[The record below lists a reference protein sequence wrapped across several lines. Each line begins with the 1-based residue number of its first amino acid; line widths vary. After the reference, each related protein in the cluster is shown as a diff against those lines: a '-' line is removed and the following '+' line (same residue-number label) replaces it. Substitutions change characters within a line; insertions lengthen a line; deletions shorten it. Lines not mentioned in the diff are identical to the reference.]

1 MRGYKQKQEKNILY
15 KSHDYAIVKE
25 SPTFYAVYE
34 YWSPFGGICG
44 EHITSGKTFSQALK
58 KLKLLQNGYDRR
70 KNEGDDVY

>member
-1 MRGYKQKQEKNILY
+1 MRKVKKPKEILY
-15 KSHDYAIVKE
+15 KSADYAIVKE

-34 YWSPFGGICG
+34 YWGAFGGITG

-70 KNEGDDVY
+70 KYEGDDYY